1 MEAIALV
8 LSLIAGVL
16 VIDIAAVIWGVDS
29 RDVQPDDHRR

>member
-8 LSLIAGVL
+8 LSLFAGVL

-29 RDVQPDDHRR
+29 RESMIDDRRR

>member
-8 LSLIAGVL
+8 LSLFAGVL

-29 RDVQPDDHRR
+29 RESMLDDRCR

>member
-8 LSLIAGVL
+8 LSLFAGVL

-29 RDVQPDDHRR
+29 RESMLDDRRR